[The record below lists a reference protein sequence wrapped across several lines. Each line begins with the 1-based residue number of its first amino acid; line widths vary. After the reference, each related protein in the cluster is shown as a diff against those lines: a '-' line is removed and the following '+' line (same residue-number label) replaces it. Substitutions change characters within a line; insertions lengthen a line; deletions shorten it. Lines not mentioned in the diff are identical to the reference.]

1 MHQLRML
8 AELRD
13 LQIVIIDQVII
24 LSRSRVYV
32 AHDRTGLL
40 TCDIVQSLFQSSSY
54 FLLSFPR

>member
-1 MHQLRML
+1 ML

-13 LQIVIIDQVII
+13 LQIVVIDQVII

-40 TCDIVQSLFQSSSY
+40 TCDIVQTLLQSSSY